1 MTITPAEARELLDGA
16 TPGPWHAICEKVN
29 SGEPI
34 PVGIVSE
41 CADTDDRGYPI
52 GNIHVFDQGA
62 GQAEDNVLAA
72 AAPDLAQTVI
82 DQAATIAGMTEEWGV
97 AHDGNV
103 ICLDF
108 YGTEAEEPG
117 HQRWTESRTRAEKW
131 AAYMRGVFPG
141 ETYHIARRT
150 VGPVEVI
157 DGE

>member
-1 MTITPAEARELLDGA
+1 MNITPEQADRLKQAA
-16 TPGPWHAICEKVN
+16 TDGPWIPSK
-29 SGEPI
+29 SGYI
-34 PVGIVSE
+34 GSATGVMIHDGQVLGDTA
-41 CADTDDRGYPI
+41 ADTELI
-52 GNIHVFDQGA
+52 
-62 GQAEDNVLAA
+62 A

-82 DQAATIAGMTEEWGV
+82 DQAATIDGMTEEWGV

-157 DGE
+157 DGEH

>member
-1 MTITPAEARELLDGA
+1 MTITPEQADRLKIDA
-16 TPGPWHAICEKVN
+16 TDGPWFVHTDHDDPDGTYIYNDPGHMCVAI
-29 SGEPI
+29 EPLGSDYR
-34 PVGIVSE
+34 P
-41 CADTDDRGYPI
+41 ADL
-52 GNIHVFDQGA
+52 
-62 GQAEDNVLAA
+62 ELAA

-150 VGPVEVI
+150 VGPVEVV
-157 DGE
+157 E